1 MKTGKQRETNQKRWR
16 LIAVLHQTKDRRL
29 WPRRTSNKSRR
40 SGQEEGSAAER
51 EREKKKKRT
60 RVGQL
65 TTVEEKKEAKEN
77 CYTIIEG
84 AQGCFRSTCFRITQR
99 ISTEKKTKKRTQD
112 MHIVETFIPKPQHQ
126 SEEMRKE
133 LKQAG
138 MKRNCAEV
146 MRRKERG

>member
-1 MKTGKQRETNQKRWR
+1 MQCCIKQKTGASGRGGQVTKADALDRKKAQQQRE
-16 LIAVLHQTKDRRL
+16 I
-29 WPRRTSNKSRR
+29 
-40 SGQEEGSAAER
+40 
-51 EREKKKKRT
+51 KKKRT

-112 MHIVETFIPKPQHQ
+112 MHIVETFIQKPQHQ
-126 SEEMRKE
+126 SEEMRKM
-133 LKQAG
+133 KQAG
-138 MKRNCAEV
+138 MKRNCAGV

>member
-16 LIAVLHQTKDRRL
+16 LIAVLHQTKDRCL
-29 WPRRTSNKSRR
+29 WLRRTGNKSRR
-40 SGQEEGSAAER
+40 PGRVEGSTAER
-51 EREKKKKRT
+51 DKKKRT

-99 ISTEKKTKKRTQD
+99 ISTEKKTKKRTQS
-112 MHIVETFIPKPQHQ
+112 MHIVDMFISKPQHQ
-126 SEEMRKE
+126 SEEMRKM
-133 LKQAG
+133 KQAG